1 MLKNKIDKLHIMTI
15 PLRSIDWKP
24 DHSSAVLPKPF
35 VKPLLLLTERI
46 ETEMSAQR
54 KNEISPDYPAADTST
69 SKDSMYPPGPLAA
82 FVQVGLM
89 VTEHHFTAGPVL
101 KSIKKILLRLE
112 DSLSV
117 TPHTYQFILPHQA
130 GPEHIILEAL
140 LADSIWESISYP
152 DIVLIHC
159 GKEKPDEGL
168 CPFEEDIDHTIRV
181 VHEEDATPGYNPVHD
196 AIVDNSSLVLLIGE
210 WEPGVALYRPGSVFD
225 LARNHG
231 RTIIAVNPVNGTRY
245 EQAHDDMIFDSFSQL
260 NQYNTEEVNSS
271 AYTETYRRYLTM
283 LRDEAEKADLDDD
296 ILEPIYGSLL
306 PYFTQTRLL
315 TKKYQRLHTWT
326 GTAVTLLAA
335 LAVATITFQT
345 LFLPEMPWLVWVE
358 VLEISLIILLM
369 YTARHGDFHRRWID
383 YNFLAE
389 RLRAAFFLCII
400 CIQCEKPDAPPHMSL
415 AHRPNDWMVMAFE
428 EIMASR
434 PIQFCR
440 LDIPYI
446 PIKKFFRSAWITNR
460 LAFYEQAG
468 ESARRTYI
476 LLTRAGVTIFC
487 ITLVL
492 AVTHATGIGHWETDF
507 PLRVPMLLAFFTII
521 LPAVGSAIATLRL
534 QREYQRN
541 AERYAHTVRHLTAIR
556 NQVQHAKNMTDLCGF
571 LEEMNEVTLREQQDW
586 RIIFRFRRVE
596 AM

>member
-1 MLKNKIDKLHIMTI
+1 MT
-15 PLRSIDWKP
+15 
-24 DHSSAVLPKPF
+24 AE
-35 VKPLLLLTERI
+35 TERRTFS
-46 ETEMSAQR
+46 EV
-54 KNEISPDYPAADTST
+54 PADTAT
-69 SKDSMYPPGPLAA
+69 SEYSMYPPGPLTAI
-82 FVQVGLM
+82 VQIGLI
-89 VTEHHFTAGPVL
+89 VTEHHFTAGPL
-101 KSIKKILLRLE
+101 LEAINKILLRLE
-112 DSLSV
+112 TTLSV

-140 LADSIWESISYP
+140 LADSIWESIPHP
-152 DIVLIHC
+152 DIVLIRC
-159 GKEKPDEGL
+159 GEGKPDEGH
-168 CPFEEDIDHTIRV
+168 CPFEGDIDHVIQT

-196 AIVDNSSLVLLIGE
+196 AIVEDCTLVLLIGE

-225 LARNHG
+225 LARNKG
-231 RTIIAVNPVNGTRY
+231 RTIIAVNPVNGRQY
-245 EQAHDDMIFDSFSQL
+245 ERAHDDMIFDSYSQL
-260 NQYNTEEVNSS
+260 NQYNKEDVKNSH
-271 AYTETYRRYLTM
+271 YTATYRRYLTT
-283 LRDEAEKADLDDD
+283 LRDEAEKAQLDDN

-306 PYFTQTRLL
+306 PYFTRTRLL
-315 TKKYQRLHTWT
+315 VKKYQRLHKWT

-358 VLEISLIILLM
+358 VFEISLIILLM
-369 YTARHGDFHRRWID
+369 YATRHGDFHRRWID

-428 EIMASR
+428 DIMESR
-434 PIQFCR
+434 PIHYCR
-440 LDIPYI
+440 LDIPYV

-468 ESARRTYI
+468 ASARRTYA
-476 LLTRAGVTIFC
+476 LLTRAGVAIFF
-487 ITLVL
+487 ITLIL
-492 AVTHATGIGHWETDF
+492 AVIHATGIGHWETEYPF
-507 PLRVPMLLAFFTII
+507 RVPMLLAFFTIT
-521 LPAVGSAIATLRL
+521 LPAAGSAIAALRL

-556 NQVQHAKNMTDLCGF
+556 NQVQHAKDMKDLCEF

-586 RIIFRFRRVE
+586 RIIFRFRQVE